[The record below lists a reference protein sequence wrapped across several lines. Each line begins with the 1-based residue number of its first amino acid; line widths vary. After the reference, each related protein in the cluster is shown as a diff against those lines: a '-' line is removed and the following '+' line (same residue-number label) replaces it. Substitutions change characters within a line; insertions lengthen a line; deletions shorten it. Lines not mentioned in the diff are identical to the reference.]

1 MLRYALRR
9 LFQAVPVVILIM
21 VGTFLLLK
29 LAPGDTVDALVGDMG
44 GADAEF
50 IARLRAEYGLD
61 QPVWVQLWKYMAKLA
76 TFDFGW
82 SFVYEQPVST
92 VLLDRLGTTLLLM
105 ATSLSLAFT
114 IGTVLGAIAARRA
127 YSLSDNV
134 ISTLGLVFYATP
146 SFFLSLMMMLLFSV
160 KLGWL
165 PVGGIET
172 IASFKTGWERVLDIA
187 RHLVMPTAALS
198 LIYMSFYLRLMRA
211 SVLEVAELDYV
222 RTARAKGAGDWRL
235 VKHHVLRNALLPIVT
250 LLGLQF
256 STMLGGSVVVESDIL
271 TARPRPARLPVGDPA
286 GPEHADGDHL
296 PLFDHRH
303 RGQFPDRSALRPARF
318 ADRAAM
324 SVAASEA
331 PADAPGRLVVFWRR
345 YRRNRAAL
353 LGLGIFV
360 AVVLMALT
368 AGLVEPDDPLAPGG
382 RAADRAV
389 RRLGDAARHRQ
400 ARARHRRADLSR
412 RAHLAADRRRRD
424 ADRDRDRHRDRR
436 AVAAISAAGSTTC

>member
-1 MLRYALRR
+1 MLRYAFRR
-9 LFQAVPVVILIM
+9 LVQAVPVVILIM
-21 VGTFLLLK
+21 IGTFLLLK

-82 SFVYEQPVST
+82 SFVYEQPVAT

-105 ATSLSLAFT
+105 ATSLSLAFA

-127 YSLSDNV
+127 YSLTDNV

-172 IASFKTGWERVLDIA
+172 IASFKTGWDRVLDIA

-222 RTARAKGAGDWRL
+222 RTARAKGAGEWRL
-235 VKHHVLRNALLPIVT
+235 MTHHVMRNALLPVVT

-256 STMLGGSVVVESDIL
+256 STVLGGSVVVETIFS
-271 TARPRPARLPVGDPA
+271 LP
-286 GPEHADGDHL
+286 
-296 PLFDHRH
+296 
-303 RGQFPDRSALRPARF
+303 
-318 ADRAAM
+318 
-324 SVAASEA
+324 
-331 PADAPGRLVVFWRR
+331 
-345 YRRNRAAL
+345 
-353 LGLGIFV
+353 GLGQLAYRSVIQRDMNTLMGIIFLCSII
-360 AVVLMALT
+360 VVVVNFLT
-368 AGLVEPDDPLAPGG
+368 DLLYS
-382 RAADRAV
+382 
-389 RRLGDAARHRQ
+389 RLD
-400 ARARHRRADLSR
+400 SR
-412 RAHLAADRRRRD
+412 IELR
-424 ADRDRDRHRDRR
+424 
-436 AVAAISAAGSTTC
+436 